1 MATGRCCRRVAGRWE
16 DVFGLPEAALAGS
29 RRVPKAVLARQ
40 AGLTRLEQRSL
51 ERVGRIE
58 HLATV
63 QKSTT
68 RILPHVDGERDIQA
82 IVVLRA
88 ALAAGSAAFAETA
101 RLLHKSFP
109 NPTVIVLEGAGSACV
124 SAVTTRRS
132 LAEQGATVVDEET
145 STGAFDPGD
154 PAWAGLLDALSLSR
168 LPQADLLAYLEGVL
182 RAIRLS
188 RAIPVTGSYPS
199 CDPARADELMRLIAE
214 HDGLEAEVRAIR
226 AQRADRSISLNET
239 ARLRMRMK
247 EADGRRGRV
256 AEEIREICN
265 G

>member
-1 MATGRCCRRVAGRWE
+1 MSARWE
-16 DVFGLPEAALAGS
+16 DVFGLPQEALAGD
-29 RRVPKAVLARQ
+29 RRVSKALLARQ
-40 AGLTRLEQRSL
+40 AELTRLEQRSL
-51 ERVGRIE
+51 ERVERIE

-82 IVVLRA
+82 VVFLRVA
-88 ALAAGSAAFAETA
+88 MAAGSAAFAETA

-109 NPTVIVLEGAGSACV
+109 NPTVIVLEGTGVACV

-132 LAEQGATVVDEET
+132 LAEQGATVVDEEA

-154 PAWAGLLDALSLSR
+154 PAWAGLLDALALAR
-168 LPQADLLAYLEGVL
+168 LPQADLLAYLTDMI

-188 RAIPVTGSYPS
+188 RAIPVTGAYPS
-199 CDPARADELMRLIAE
+199 CDPVRADELMRLIAE

-226 AQRADRSISLNET
+226 AQKADKNLSLNET
-239 ARLRMRMK
+239 AKLRMRMK
-247 EADGRRGRV
+247 ETDGRRECV

>member
-1 MATGRCCRRVAGRWE
+1 M
-16 DVFGLPEAALAGS
+16 FGLPEAALAGG

-51 ERVGRIE
+51 ERVERIE

-82 IVVLRA
+82 VVFLRVVM
-88 ALAAGSAAFAETA
+88 AAGSAAFAETA

-109 NPTVIVLEGAGSACV
+109 NPTVIALEGAGAACL

-132 LAEQGATVVDEET
+132 LAEQGATVVDEEA

-154 PAWAGLLDALSLSR
+154 PAWAGLLDALALAR
-168 LPQADLLAYLEGVL
+168 LPQADLLAYLTGVL

-188 RAIPVTGSYPS
+188 RAIPVTGAYPS
-199 CDPARADELMRLIAE
+199 CEPARADELMRLIAE
-214 HDGLEAEVRAIR
+214 HDGLEAEVRTLR
-226 AQRADRSISLNET
+226 AQKSEQDLTLNEKM
-239 ARLRMRMK
+239 RLRMELK
-247 EADGRRGRV
+247 DTERRREG
-256 AEEIREICN
+256 ASQKIRELCN